1 VLRPDW
7 LVNAIEHVQ
16 DRELPAVASS
26 GDIWTEIE
34 PRRLAHRAYRGF
46 AAALIFLQK
55 RRPKQRFFSSK
66 QGSS

>member
-26 GDIWTEIE
+26 GAIWTEIE
-34 PRRLAHRAYRGF
+34 PRRLAHRAYWVCRSLNF
-46 AAALIFLQK
+46 PANVDQNSV
-55 RRPKQRFFSSK
+55 FSSK